1 MFLKIAVD
9 LVAMARKTRHC
20 VYSGSVLVNSCS
32 WARVSISQFA
42 GHTETESLRARAG
55 ARASLLPPSPS
66 ASSSLVGIY
75 NPRLGQRQW
84 CKYNNANF
92 SRETFD
98 RETVGFPCSLKKTH
112 FKEIISLKTV
122 LFVIIYKL
130 VTNH

>member
-20 VYSGSVLVNSCS
+20 VYSGCVLVNSCS

-55 ARASLLPPSPS
+55 ASLLPPSSS

-84 CKYNNANF
+84 CKYTITQ
-92 SRETFD
+92 TFLVKLLT
-98 RETVGFPCSLKKTH
+98 EKLFGFL
-112 FKEIISLKTV
+112 V
-122 LFVIIYKL
+122 L
-130 VTNH
+130 